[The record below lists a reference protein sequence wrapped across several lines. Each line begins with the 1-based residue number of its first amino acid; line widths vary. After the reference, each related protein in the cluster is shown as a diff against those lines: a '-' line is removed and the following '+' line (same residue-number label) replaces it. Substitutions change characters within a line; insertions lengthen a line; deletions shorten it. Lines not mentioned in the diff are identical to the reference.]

1 MLPLGRGWPPRQ
13 AAARLLSIL
22 LMLPTSSRGALG
34 MFARRRVQAL
44 QIAWRYAAFN
54 ARSAPARETHAFLL
68 RICCSRRFCFYDKT
82 RDAAIAAAVPLW
94 LPAQAE

>member
-1 MLPLGRGWPPRQ
+1 MLPLGQGWPPSQ
-13 AAARLLSIL
+13 AAAYLLLIL
-22 LMLPTSSRGALG
+22 LMLLTSSWGTLG

-54 ARSAPARETHAFLL
+54 SRSAPARETRAFLL
-68 RICCSRRFCFYDKT
+68 RICCSRCFCFYDKT
-82 RDAAIAAAVPLW
+82 RNAVITAAVPLW